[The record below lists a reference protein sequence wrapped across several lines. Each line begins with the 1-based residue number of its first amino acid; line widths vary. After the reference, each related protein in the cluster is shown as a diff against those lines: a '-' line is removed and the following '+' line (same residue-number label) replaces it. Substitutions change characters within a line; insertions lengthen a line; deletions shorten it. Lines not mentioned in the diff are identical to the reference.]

1 MTGKGNLAFLPLLGD
16 ILGKKADR
24 LSDELL
30 PKLR

>member
-1 MTGKGNLAFLPLLGD
+1 MTGKRNLAFFPLPGD

-30 PKLR
+30 PKLK